1 MQVFV
6 YYIPPPITFY
16 FLFLYYFIYC
26 NRFFYSHLAFPAPDE
41 DKFCLVEHLVN
52 KFVNLSCPIS
62 LAFSFKSYFILL
74 ILIFSNIRLFL
85 AAVCPSGPCK
95 NCSLINPLIPG
106 LKLVRLPL
114 EIQTFLPVHNIST

>member
-6 YYIPPPITFY
+6 YCIPPPITFY

-41 DKFCLVEHLVN
+41 DRFCLVEYWVN

-74 ILIFSNIRLFL
+74 ILIFKNNRL
-85 AAVCPSGPCK
+85 V
-95 NCSLINPLIPG
+95 LIAG
-106 LKLVRLPL
+106 K
-114 EIQTFLPVHNIST
+114 